1 MFCFSNFVPRMD
13 FWGLGWG

>member
-13 FWGLGWG
+13 FWGLGWR

>member
-13 FWGLGWG
+13 FWGLG